1 MIQSFS
7 SVYRLRCIF
16 TTLWRRYS
24 QVWGRLCWINTIMLI
39 YSKINKGRICFA
51 SESTLL
57 LIVSKFEDDP
67 SQNTKY
73 HRSTF
78 TLSVPSALFSGFC
91 IVEHFLYL
99 FFRCSILLWKDPLF
113 EGGGIEKKWWGRW
126 WNDKEIGV
134 EMKYL
139 YRHWRRIQIRR
150 DHPSSSSKPTVM

>member
-24 QVWGRLCWINTIMLI
+24 QVWGRLCWINSIMLI
-39 YSKINKGRICFA
+39 YSKINKDRICFA

-73 HRSTF
+73 HQSTF

-99 FFRCSILLWKDPLF
+99 FFRCSILL
-113 EGGGIEKKWWGRW
+113 EKIFFMRVVDLKRSDEAD
-126 WNDKEIGV
+126 DKEIGV

>member
-7 SVYRLRCIF
+7 SVYRFRCIF

-73 HRSTF
+73 HQSTF

-99 FFRCSILLWKDPLF
+99 FFRCSILL
-113 EGGGIEKKWWGRW
+113 EKIFFMRVVDLKRSDEAD
-126 WNDKEIGV
+126 DKEIGV

-139 YRHWRRIQIRR
+139 YRHWTRIQIRR

>member
-1 MIQSFS
+1 
-7 SVYRLRCIF
+7 
-16 TTLWRRYS
+16 
-24 QVWGRLCWINTIMLI
+24 MLI
-39 YSKINKGRICFA
+39 YSKINKDRICFA

-99 FFRCSILLWKDPLF
+99 FFRCSILL
-113 EGGGIEKKWWGRW
+113 EKIFFMRVVDIKRS
-126 WNDKEIGV
+126 DD
-134 EMKYL
+134 EMIKRL
-139 YRHWRRIQIRR
+139 GL
-150 DHPSSSSKPTVM
+150 K

>member
-99 FFRCSILLWKDPLF
+99 FFRCSISL
-113 EGGGIEKKWWGRW
+113 EKIFFMRVVDIKRSDEAD
-126 WNDKEIGV
+126 DKEIGV

>member
-91 IVEHFLYL
+91 IVEHLLYL
-99 FFRCSILLWKDPLF
+99 FFRCSILL
-113 EGGGIEKKWWGRW
+113 EKIFFMRVVDIKRSDEAD
-126 WNDKEIGV
+126 DKEIGV